1 MITGQVRPGRQYG
14 IDTTVDSMNKFM
26 KEHAMYTGRSARDL
40 TQIEKM
46 QVRIGMIRETMDKQH
61 STGDFNRT
69 KNESFAIQSQIL
81 MAKLGDLATDLGKT
95 LLPNVLNL
103 TKALI
108 QMLPLIKTLLG
119 TAAGLKALQLSVE
132 LGR

>member
-1 MITGQVRPGRQYG
+1 
-14 IDTTVDSMNKFM
+14 M